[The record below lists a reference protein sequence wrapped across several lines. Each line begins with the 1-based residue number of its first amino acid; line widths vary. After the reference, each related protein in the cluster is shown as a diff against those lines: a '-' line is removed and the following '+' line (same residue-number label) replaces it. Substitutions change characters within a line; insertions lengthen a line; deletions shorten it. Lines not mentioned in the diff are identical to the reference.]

1 MPNVVARGHY
11 YEKGKPHRAFYD
23 SNQKDDY
30 LAYMDKGIKSSEGID
45 YLEYTGNEEKSSG
58 VFNADGILS
67 KADKKLLRERLR
79 KTDSIIWDIVI
90 SFEKEFG
97 EQNVYTAEQAQ
108 ALLKKLLPKFF
119 REVGFKPENIT
130 WYAGLH
136 TNTDNRHIHLSFFEN
151 EPMWYDRQKK
161 EYRYRRKGKIRTECF
176 DVLKMDIEKYYLQ
189 PVESLK
195 RVRKL
200 LTEEARTV
208 TDNRYVLSRSNDL
221 KRLLRK
227 LYEEIP
233 YESRIA
239 YESENMSGCRDTVNS
254 IVSYILSNG
263 ENSFAYQIL
272 SDEIDRYDGKLI
284 KLCEEHKIGNI
295 DGQLLGEKFQK
306 DLYRRMGNIVIKEVL
321 KKRLDEIQKS
331 REIRHAKARQKH
343 HTDSLAYCLQKSAEI
358 AEQAD
363 EEARDCFEE
372 YIRKLEE
379 AEIERKLSEL
389 EM

>member
-1 MPNVVARGHY
+1 MPNVIARSRY
-11 YEKGKPHRAFYD
+11 YEKGSSHRTFYD

-30 LAYMDKGIKSSEGID
+30 LAYMDKGIKSGEGID
-45 YLEYTGNEEKSSG
+45 YLDYTGNEEKSSG
-58 VFNADGILS
+58 VFTENGILS
-67 KADKKLLRERLR
+67 KADKKALREKLR

-97 EQNVYTAEQAQ
+97 EQNVYNAEQAQ
-108 ALLKKLLPKFF
+108 ALLKKVLPRFF
-119 REVGFKPENIT
+119 RNIGLKPENIT

-161 EYRYRRKGKIRTECF
+161 EYRYRRKGKIRKECF
-176 DVLKMDIEKYYLQ
+176 DTLKMDIEKHYLS

-200 LTEEARTV
+200 LTDEARTV
-208 TDNRYVLSRSNDL
+208 TDNRYVLSRSGDL

-227 LYEEIP
+227 LYEQIP
-233 YESRIA
+233 HESRIA
-239 YESENMSGCRDTVNS
+239 YESENMNGCRDTVNS

-263 ENSFAYQIL
+263 ENSIAYRML

-284 KLCEEHKIGNI
+284 RLCEEHKIGNM

-321 KKRLDEIQKS
+321 KKRLDEIQRS

-363 EEARDCFEE
+363 EEARECFEE